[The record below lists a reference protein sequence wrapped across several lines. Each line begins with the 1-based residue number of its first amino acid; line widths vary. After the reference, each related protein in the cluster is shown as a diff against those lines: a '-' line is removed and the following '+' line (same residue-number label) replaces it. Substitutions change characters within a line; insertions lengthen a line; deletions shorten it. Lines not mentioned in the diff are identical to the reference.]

1 MPRRETL
8 ITIEKITD
16 CETGD
21 YHVGELDFGIRDVPG
36 YLKQYGYEGKR
47 ELLAML
53 GHLAYHVER
62 YFQELPRSGSGVP
75 QQDVAPK

>member
-8 ITIEKITD
+8 LTIEQITD

-21 YHVGELDFGIRDVPG
+21 YRVGELDFGIKVGPVTQ
-36 YLKQYGYEGKR
+36 YLERYGYQGKR

-62 YFQELPRSGSGVP
+62 YWQATARRMEETKAG
-75 QQDVAPK
+75 Q